1 MLYERY
7 KHDLTREGFRHDPA
21 QEAAIREL
29 QRIIDELLAVPAPP
43 PPKRRGLLSRFKNQL
58 EQRPQPVRGL
68 YLWGG
73 VGRGKTYLVD
83 TFFEVLPLERK
94 QRIHFHRFMY
104 KVHGAL
110 NTLKEQQNPLQHIA
124 RQFAEQT
131 RILCLDEFFVAD
143 ITDAMLLAGLLEAL
157 FSNGVTLITTSN
169 IPPDALYRD
178 GLQRAR
184 FVPAI
189 ALLKEHTV
197 VLHMDGGTD
206 YRLLYLEKAAVY
218 HHPSDDKAVRIL
230 LDTFEHVSPE
240 AGQIGVVLEIE
251 NRPIP
256 TQRLADGVV
265 WFDFPDICDGPRS
278 QVDYLEIARCFHTVL
293 IANIPVMDW
302 RMENQARRFLN
313 LVDVFYDHG
322 VKLIISAAAPPESLY
337 QGDKLKFEYQRTL
350 SRLQEMQSHDYLAKE
365 HLP

>member
-21 QEAAIREL
+21 QETAIREL
-29 QRIIDELLAVPAPP
+29 QRILDELLAAPAPS
-43 PPKRRGLLSRFKNQL
+43 PPKRQGWLSRFKNQP
-58 EQRPQPVRGL
+58 EQHPQLVRGL

-83 TFFEVLPLERK
+83 TFFEVLPLEHK

-104 KVHGAL
+104 RVHEAL
-110 NTLKEQQNPLQHIA
+110 NQFKGQQDPLQTVA
-124 RQFAEQT
+124 RRFAEQT
-131 RILCLDEFFVAD
+131 RVLCLDEFFVAD

-157 FSNGVTLITTSN
+157 FRNGVTLITTSN
-169 IPPDALYRD
+169 TPPDTLYKD
-178 GLQRAR
+178 GLQRTR
-184 FVPAI
+184 FLPAI
-189 ALLKEHTV
+189 DLLKENMV
-197 VLHMDGGTD
+197 ILHMDGGTD
-206 YRLLYLEKAAVY
+206 YRLHYLEKAEIY
-218 HHPSDDKAVRIL
+218 HHPLDDKAESIL
-230 LDTFEHVSPE
+230 RDTFENVSPE
-240 AGQIGVVLEIE
+240 AGQAGAVLEVE
-251 NRPIP
+251 NRPIH

-265 WFDFPDICDGPRS
+265 WFDFQDICDGPRS
-278 QVDYLEIARCFHTVL
+278 QADYLEIARCFHTVL

-302 RMENQARRFLN
+302 QMENQARRFVN

-322 VKLIISAAAPPESLY
+322 VKLVISAAVSPESLY
-337 QGDKLKFEYQRTL
+337 QGEKLKFEYQRTL

>member
-7 KHDLTREGFRHDPA
+7 KKDLSREGFRHDRA
-21 QEAAIREL
+21 QETAIREL
-29 QRIIDELLAVPAPP
+29 QRIFDELLATPAPT
-43 PPKRRGLLSRFKNQL
+43 PPKRRGLLSRFKNQP
-58 EQRPQPVRGL
+58 EQRLQPVRGL

-83 TFFEVLPLERK
+83 LFFEALPLEKK

-104 KVHGAL
+104 KVHSAL
-110 NTLKEQQNPLQHIA
+110 HKLQEQQDPLQSIA
-124 RQFAEQT
+124 RQFAEQS
-131 RILCLDEFFVAD
+131 RLLCLDEFFVAD

-169 IPPDALYRD
+169 IPPDALYKD

-184 FVPAI
+184 FLPAI
-189 ALLKEHTV
+189 DLLKQHTA
-197 VLHMDGGTD
+197 VLRMDGGTD
-206 YRLLYLEKAAVY
+206 YRLLYLKKAAVY
-218 HHPSDDKAVRIL
+218 HHPLDDKTAEMLR
-230 LDTFEHVSPE
+230 DTFEHVSPE
-240 AGQIGVVLEIE
+240 AGQAGVVLEVE

-265 WFDFPDICDGPRS
+265 WFDFQDICDGPRS
-278 QVDYLEIARCFHTVL
+278 QADYLEIARCFHTVL
-293 IANIPVMDW
+293 VANIPVMDW
-302 RMENQARRFLN
+302 QMENQARRFLN

-322 VKLIISAAAPPESLY
+322 VKLIITAAAPAEQLY

-350 SRLQEMQSHDYLAKE
+350 SRLQEMQAHDYLAKE